1 MIGNLIHVG
10 AHFLHVP
17 VLSQIDL
24 APLTLPITG
33 VAWAWALFRF
43 RLLEVMPVARQA
55 IMEEMGDGIVVVD
68 IENCVIYANPAMLT
82 LLARPASKVI
92 GQPAANVLP
101 PWLHLPVSDRHAAS
115 SQEEVVVPDDENAR
129 HFDRRT
135 LRLENSR
142 GRPTGWMTLVRD
154 ITQRKQAEIQRRNA
168 LEAQRQS
175 EQRFR
180 KIFEGA
186 QIGVV
191 MINQHGA
198 IQAVNPFM
206 CQWLGYSK
214 AAMQSLTTE
223 DITYPPDIPRER
235 RLLQEMRHGERNV
248 VHLEKRY
255 VRSDGEIVWGD
266 LVTNLVYDEEDHYLF
281 GLGTVVDVTDRKQ
294 AQQRL
299 EAYAAELKRSNE
311 ELEQFGYVVSH
322 DLREPL
328 RMVAS
333 YLELLETRYGDTL
346 EERAKVYMDF
356 AVDGA
361 RRMQAMIKAL
371 LDLSRVETR
380 GNPFTRV
387 DAGAI
392 LTRTLTSLSPMI
404 EENQAVITHDPLP
417 SVAADEAQLA
427 QVFQNLIV
435 NAIKFQREG
444 VPPRIH
450 ISADRLPPSNSSP
463 GGEDSSSAPAGEI
476 TGGSP
481 DGGEWRFS
489 VTDNGIGIDPEQA
502 DRLFRIF
509 QRLHTADEYPGLG
522 LGLAL
527 CKRII
532 TRHGGRIWIESE
544 PGEGATF
551 VFTIPTQ
558 RKDL

>member
-1 MIGNLIHVG
+1 
-10 AHFLHVP
+10 
-17 VLSQIDL
+17 
-24 APLTLPITG
+24 
-33 VAWAWALFRF
+33 
-43 RLLEVMPVARQA
+43 
-55 IMEEMGDGIVVVD
+55 
-68 IENCVIYANPAMLT
+68 
-82 LLARPASKVI
+82 
-92 GQPAANVLP
+92 
-101 PWLHLPVSDRHAAS
+101 
-115 SQEEVVVPDDENAR
+115 
-129 HFDRRT
+129 
-135 LRLENSR
+135 
-142 GRPTGWMTLVRD
+142 
-154 ITQRKQAEIQRRNA
+154 
-168 LEAQRQS
+168 
-175 EQRFR
+175 
-180 KIFEGA
+180 
-186 QIGVV
+186 
-191 MINQHGA
+191 
-198 IQAVNPFM
+198 
-206 CQWLGYSK
+206 
-214 AAMQSLTTE
+214 
-223 DITYPPDIPRER
+223 
-235 RLLQEMRHGERNV
+235 
-248 VHLEKRY
+248 
-255 VRSDGEIVWGD
+255 
-266 LVTNLVYDEEDHYLF
+266 
-281 GLGTVVDVTDRKQ
+281 
-294 AQQRL
+294 
-299 EAYAAELKRSNE
+299 
-311 ELEQFGYVVSH
+311 
-322 DLREPL
+322 
-328 RMVAS
+328 MVAS

-435 NAIKFQREG
+435 NAIKFRREG
-444 VPPRIH
+444 VPPRIR
-450 ISADRLPPSNSSP
+450 ISADRLPPSNSSH

-481 DGGEWRFS
+481 DGDEWRFS

-532 TRHGGRIWIESE
+532 TRHGGRIWVESE